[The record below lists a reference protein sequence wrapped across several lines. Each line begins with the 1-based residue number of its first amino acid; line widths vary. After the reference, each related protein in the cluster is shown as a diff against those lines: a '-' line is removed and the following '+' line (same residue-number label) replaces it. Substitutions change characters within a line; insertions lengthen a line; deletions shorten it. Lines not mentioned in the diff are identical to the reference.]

1 MWAMNSPEG
10 KGKEAAPYG
19 LVPGGRGEEDLPP
32 GPLPEG
38 LIITHIFLADHHC
51 DSMEAMTGQR
61 ERCSRNDRRGS
72 G

>member
-38 LIITHIFLADHHC
+38 SGKEVWWTHL
-51 DSMEAMTGQR
+51 TGHKI
-61 ERCSRNDRRGS
+61 GFA
-72 G
+72 